1 MPVNSIVSG
10 TPMASSSKEGNCQS
24 DLLLFTVWCAT
35 GQSGAPTN
43 REGWELPNEAPTA
56 LSNIVEGSIC
66 RTDRSEQTKEG
77 VEIDSKP
84 RCG

>member
-1 MPVNSIVSG
+1 LSALLLSRSAVEKIVSSLDIVV
-10 TPMASSSKEGNCQS
+10 T
-24 DLLLFTVWCAT
+24 DI
-35 GQSGAPTN
+35 
-43 REGWELPNEAPTA
+43 
-56 LSNIVEGSIC
+56 NIVEGSIC